1 MVPALAVAPNVTGPE
16 PQTKLGVD
24 AVMVGIVFTVI
35 VTELD
40 VAVDGDAQASLD
52 VIKQLTICP
61 FVNPALV

>member
-1 MVPALAVAPNVTGPE
+1 MVPALAVAPNVTAPE

-40 VAVDGDAQASLD
+40 DAVEGEAQGSLE
-52 VIKQLTICP
+52 VITQLTICP